1 MKLLLLFFLS
11 TTFLLQSQNTISFEE
26 GMMMSPAATLNDI
39 EWLAGHWKGEAFGG
53 IAEEIWSPPL
63 DGSMMFSFRLL
74 DKGEV
79 SFYEFGHLIEIDATL
94 ILQLKHFD
102 ANLSGWE
109 ERDENIDFKLVKVE
123 ENRFY
128 FDDFTIEYISDKEIN
143 MYVEVGDEDG
153 TSNEVKFNYH
163 RQ

>member
-11 TTFLLQSQNTISFEE
+11 TTCLLQSQNTISFEE
-26 GMMMSPAATLNDI
+26 GMTSPDASLNNI

-74 DKGEV
+74 DKGAV
-79 SFYEFGHLIEIDATL
+79 SFYEFGHLLETDGTL

-109 ERDENIDFKLVKVE
+109 ERDENIDFKLVQVE

-143 MYVEVGDEDG
+143 MYVEVGEEDG

>member
-11 TTFLLQSQNTISFEE
+11 TTCLLQSQNTISFEE
-26 GMMMSPAATLNDI
+26 GIMMSPAATLNDI

>member
-11 TTFLLQSQNTISFEE
+11 TTCLLQSQNTISFEE

>member
-1 MKLLLLFFLS
+1 MKLFLLFFLS
-11 TTFLLQSQNTISFEE
+11 TTCLLQSQNTISFEE
-26 GMMMSPAATLNDI
+26 GMTSPDASLNNI

-74 DKGEV
+74 DKGAV
-79 SFYEFGHLIEIDATL
+79 SFYEFGHLLETDGTL

-109 ERDENIDFKLVKVE
+109 ERDENIDFKLVKAE

-143 MYVEVGDEDG
+143 MYVEVGEEDG

>member
-1 MKLLLLFFLS
+1 MKLLLIFFLY
-11 TTFLLQSQNTISFEE
+11 TTCLLQSQNTISFEE
-26 GMMMSPAATLNDI
+26 GMTSPDATLSNI

-53 IAEEIWSPPL
+53 IAEEIWSPPA

-74 DKGEV
+74 DKGVV
-79 SFYEFGHLIEIDATL
+79 SFYEFGHLLEIDGTL

-109 ERDENIDFKLVKVE
+109 ERDENIDFRLVKVVG
-123 ENRFY
+123 NRFY
-128 FDDFTIEYISDKEIN
+128 FDDFTIERVSEKEIN
-143 MYVEVGDEDG
+143 MYVEVGEEDG
-153 TSNEVKFNYH
+153 SSNEVKFNYH

>member
-11 TTFLLQSQNTISFEE
+11 TTCLLQSQNTISFEE
-26 GMMMSPAATLNDI
+26 GMMSPAATLNDI

-163 RQ
+163 KQ

>member
-11 TTFLLQSQNTISFEE
+11 TTYFLQAQNTIPFEE
-26 GMMMSPAATLNDI
+26 GMMSPAATINDI

-53 IAEEIWSPPL
+53 ISEEIWSPPA

-79 SFYEFGHLIEIDATL
+79 SFYEFGHLIEKDATL

-102 ANLSGWE
+102 GNLSGWE
-109 ERDENIDFKLVKVE
+109 EKDENIDFKLVKIE
-123 ENRFY
+123 GNRFY
-128 FDDFTIEYISDKEIN
+128 FDDFTIERVSDKEIN
-143 MYVEVGDEDG
+143 MYVEVSEEEG
-153 TSNEVKFNYH
+153 TSNEITFNYH

>member
-11 TTFLLQSQNTISFEE
+11 TTCLLQSQNTISFEE

-109 ERDENIDFKLVKVE
+109 KRDENIDFKLVKVE

>member
-1 MKLLLLFFLS
+1 MKLLLFFFLY
-11 TTFLLQSQNTISFEE
+11 TTCLLQSQNTISFEE
-26 GMMMSPAATLNDI
+26 GMTSPDATLSNI

-53 IAEEIWSPPL
+53 IAEEIWSPPA

-74 DKGEV
+74 DKGVV
-79 SFYEFGHLIEIDATL
+79 SFYEFGHLLEIDGTL

-109 ERDENIDFKLVKVE
+109 ERDENIDFRLVKVVG
-123 ENRFY
+123 NRFY
-128 FDDFTIEYISDKEIN
+128 FDDFTIERVSEKEIN
-143 MYVEVGDEDG
+143 MYVEVGEEDG
-153 TSNEVKFNYH
+153 SSNEVKFNYH

>member
-1 MKLLLLFFLS
+1 MKFLLLFLLS
-11 TTFLLQSQNTISFEE
+11 STCLLQAQNTVSFEE
-26 GMMMSPAATLNDI
+26 GMMSPAATLNNI

-53 IAEEIWSPPL
+53 IAEEIWSPPA

-79 SFYEFGHLIEIDATL
+79 SFYEFGHLIEIDGTL
-94 ILQLKHFD
+94 MLQLKHFD

-109 ERDENIDFKLVKVE
+109 ERDENIEFRLVKIE
-123 ENRFY
+123 ENKFY
-128 FDDFTIEYISDKEIN
+128 FDDLTIERISDKEIN
-143 MYVEVGDEDG
+143 MYVEVGEEDG
-153 TSNEVKFNYH
+153 TSNEVTFNYH

>member
-1 MKLLLLFFLS
+1 MKLSLFFLLS
-11 TTFLLQSQNTISFEE
+11 TTCLLQSQNTISFEE
-26 GMMMSPAATLNDI
+26 GMTSPDATLSNI

-53 IAEEIWSPPL
+53 IAEEIWSPPA

-74 DKGEV
+74 DKGMV
-79 SFYEFGHLIEIDATL
+79 SFYEFGHLLEIDGTL

-109 ERDENIDFKLVKVE
+109 ERDENIDFRLVKVE
-123 ENRFY
+123 GNRFY
-128 FDDFTIEYISDKEIN
+128 FDDFTIERVSEKEIN
-143 MYVEVGDEDG
+143 MYVEVGEEDG
-153 TSNEVKFNYH
+153 SSNEVKFNYH

>member
-1 MKLLLLFFLS
+1 MKLLLPLLLS
-11 TTFLLQSQNTISFEE
+11 SICLLQAQNTVSFEE
-26 GMMMSPAATLNDI
+26 GMTSPAATISSID
-39 EWLAGHWKGEAFGG
+39 WLAGHWKGEAFGG
-53 IAEEIWSPPL
+53 IAEEIWSPPA

-74 DKGEV
+74 DKGDV
-79 SFYEFGHLIEIDATL
+79 SFYEFGHLIETDQTL

-109 ERDENIDFKLVKVE
+109 EKDENIDFRLVKVE
-123 ENRFY
+123 GNRFY

-143 MYVEVGDEDG
+143 MYVEVGEEDG
-153 TSNEVKFNYH
+153 SSSEIKFNYH